1 MSNIPEYIQTDV
13 RSLVRETR
21 SHALLNTDKQAL
33 ARNRAQ
39 RQRAREYHKTQE
51 EVKALRELVQTM
63 QARMDELFTRL
74 K

>member
-1 MSNIPEYIQTDV
+1 MSNVPEYIQTDV

-21 SHALLNTDKQAL
+21 SYALLNTDKQAL
-33 ARNRAQ
+33 ARSRAQ
-39 RQRAREYHKTQE
+39 RQRAREYQKTQE